1 MDADQFKDSPSGTL
15 IPTIGNQMAFVP
27 NPLPPII
34 DYSEI
39 ALPLAQAMQALGE
52 LNAMG
57 RSMTNPML
65 VIRPLQRKEALLS
78 SAMEGT
84 YTTANALVLAE
95 ADDDANVD
103 APTIEVRNYTRAFEA
118 ADKMRREVPISNRLI
133 KETHR
138 VLLSQVSSHRGIN
151 KHPGEYKNQQNF
163 IGGYNRKIEDARFV
177 PPPPAE
183 TELAMAELEK
193 YINRQDNGGIPPII
207 DAALIHYQFETIHPF
222 ADGNGRV
229 GRILI
234 PIYLMEVGV
243 LDSPLLY
250 LSPAVEG
257 QKDSYVDLMLD
268 VSKNGSWTPWIKF
281 FLSLVT
287 QSCNAAQ
294 KTFIDLD
301 VLRRI
306 FSAKISAAKGSARLV
321 TIANELF
328 ISPVI
333 SIPETAKRCSISYPS
348 AKGLIERLVDLEILT
363 ELDDSSNP
371 KLYIC
376 WPVIDLSEGQS
387 LSIPNP

>member
-1 MDADQFKDSPSGTL
+1 MDAAQFKDSPSGTL
-15 IPTIGNQMAFVP
+15 IPTIANQMAFVP
-27 NPLPPII
+27 HPLPPII
-34 DYSEI
+34 NYSELAI
-39 ALPLAQAMQALGE
+39 PLAQAMQAIGE

-57 RSMTNPML
+57 RGMANPML

-95 ADDDANVD
+95 ANENANVD
-103 APTIEVRNYTRAFEA
+103 AETIEVRNYTRAFEA
-118 ADKMRREVPISNRLI
+118 ANKMRQDIPISNRLI

-138 VLLSQVSSHRGIN
+138 ILLAQVSSHRGIN
-151 KHPGEYKNQQNF
+151 KHPGEYKNQQNY
-163 IGGYNRKIEDARFV
+163 IGGGNRKIEDARFV

-183 TELAMAELEK
+183 TELAMAELER
-193 YINRQDNGGIPPII
+193 YMNRLENNGIPPII

-243 LDSPLLY
+243 LASPLLY

-257 QKDSYVDLMLD
+257 QKDSYVDLMLE
-268 VSKNGSWTPWIKF
+268 VSRTGAWTPWIKF
-281 FLSLVT
+281 FLDLVT

-294 KTFIDLD
+294 RTFDQLEM
-301 VLRRI
+301 LRRD
-306 FSAKISAAKGSARLV
+306 FTSKISSAKGSARLV

-333 SIPETAKRCSISYPS
+333 SIPDTAAKLEVSYPS
-348 AKGLIERLVDLEILT
+348 AKALIERLVELKILT
-363 ELDDSSNP
+363 ELENTSNP
-371 KLYIC
+371 KYYIC
-376 WPVIDLSEGQS
+376 WPIIDLSEGPQ
-387 LSIPNP
+387 